1 VSIPAAAFGAGG
13 EASLRRTQENI
24 SEGKMARGLFGRV
37 LSGAVGVV
45 GLLAAPASLSAQT
58 AAVPTFTRDVAPIF
72 QKKCE
77 SCHRPDSIA
86 PMSLITYQEARPW
99 ARSIRDRVASRNM
112 PPWHIDPAVG
122 IQHYKGDR
130 SLTQKEIDT
139 IVAWASNGAPQGNP
153 ADMPPAIKWDNG
165 NGWNFAK
172 ELGKEPDLIIRSPKY
187 TQKATAMDAW
197 YKPVVETGLTEPRW
211 VRAIEM
217 RPTTLKGRKITHHAL
232 AYLVQNDAEAKAML
246 SDPDA
251 DSGAGLFMEW
261 AVNKQGEMLR
271 PNTGKLMLPGSKIRW
286 DIHYSAAGEDITDD
300 VQLGIYFYPKNETPK
315 YRTAL
320 SLYSGIQ
327 GGNRALDIAPNTVS
341 VTQNFHVMRRAGRVE
356 NFQPHMHLRGKAQML
371 EAILPNGQ
379 QMVLGHVNRFEFNWM
394 NNYVFDDDYAP
405 LLPKGTILKVTSWH
419 DNTAA
424 NKNNPDPNQ
433 WVGWG
438 DRTVDE
444 MAHLWINITYMGDE
458 DFNKEV
464 EARKQKM
471 SATTDRQQ
479 QQ

>member
-1 VSIPAAAFGAGG
+1 MRQMTFGLAVLVALPA
-13 EASLRRTQENI
+13 
-24 SEGKMARGLFGRV
+24 MV
-37 LSGAVGVV
+37 
-45 GLLAAPASLSAQT
+45 SAQT
-58 AAVPTFTRDVAPIF
+58 GAPDARTLRVGVETGVEATAVPTFTKDVAPIF

-86 PMSLITYQEARPW
+86 PMSLQTYQEARPW

-130 SLTQKEIDT
+130 SLTQKELDT

-153 ADMPPAIKWDNG
+153 ADMPPPVKWPDG

-172 ELGKEPDLIIRSPKY
+172 ELGKTEPDLIIRSPKY

-217 RPTTLKGRKITHHAL
+217 RPSTIKGRKITHHAL
-232 AYLVQNDAEAKAML
+232 AFLLQDEKEVQAMIGNA
-246 SDPDA
+246 DA

-271 PNTGKLMLPGSKIRW
+271 DNTGKLMLPGSKIRW

-300 VQLGIYFYPKNETPK
+300 VQLGIYFYPKGVTPK
-315 YRTAL
+315 YRTML

-341 VTQNFHVMRRAGRVE
+341 VTQNFHVMRRAGRIE

-379 QMVLGHVNRFEFNWM
+379 QQVLGHVNRFEFNWM
-394 NNYVFDDDYAP
+394 NNYVFEDDYAP
-405 LLPKGTILKVTSWH
+405 LLPKGTILKITSWH

-444 MAHLWINITYMGDE
+444 MAHLWINITYMSDE
-458 DFNKEV
+458 DFEKEV
-464 EARKQKM
+464 AARKAKL
-471 SATTDRQQ
+471 SSTTDRQQ

>member
-1 VSIPAAAFGAGG
+1 M
-13 EASLRRTQENI
+13 TKN
-24 SEGKMARGLFGRV
+24 LFGRV

-45 GLLAAPASLSAQT
+45 GLLALPASLSAQT
-58 AAVPTFTRDVAPIF
+58 TTAAPTFTKDVAPIF

-112 PPWHIDPAVG
+112 PPWHIDPTVG

-130 SLTQKEIDT
+130 SLSQKEIDT
-139 IVAWASNGAPQGNP
+139 IVAWAAAGAPQGNP
-153 ADMPPAIKWDNG
+153 ADMPPKITWPDG

-172 ELGKEPDLIIRSPKY
+172 ELGKTEPDLIIRSPKY
-187 TQKATAMDAW
+187 TQKAVAMDAW

-217 RPTTLKGRKITHHAL
+217 RPSTIKGRKITHHAL
-232 AYLVQNDAEAKAML
+232 AFLLQDEKEAQAML
-246 SDPDA
+246 ASPDA

-286 DIHYSAAGEDITDD
+286 DIHYSAAGEDVTDD
-300 VQLGIYFYPKNETPK
+300 VQLGIYFYPKGETPK

-327 GGNRALDIAPNTVS
+327 GGNRALDIAPNTIN
-341 VTQNFHVMRRAGRVE
+341 VTQNFHVMRRAGRIE

-379 QMVLGHVNRFEFNWM
+379 QQVLGHVNRFEFNWM
-394 NNYVFDDDYAP
+394 NNYVFEDDYAP

-444 MAHLWINITYMGDE
+444 MAHLWINITYMSDD
-458 DFNKEV
+458 DFAKEV
-464 EARKQKM
+464 EARKAKM
-471 SATTDRQQ
+471 AATTARQQ
-479 QQ
+479 Q

>member
-1 VSIPAAAFGAGG
+1 
-13 EASLRRTQENI
+13 
-24 SEGKMARGLFGRV
+24 MAKCSFGRM
-37 LSGAVGVV
+37 LSGAVGLV
-45 GLLAAPASLSAQT
+45 GLLALPAIVSAQSP
-58 AAVPTFTRDVAPIF
+58 AVPTFTKDVAPIF

-86 PMSLITYQEARPW
+86 PMSLQTYQEARPW

-130 SLTQKEIDT
+130 SLTQKELDT

-153 ADMPPAIKWDNG
+153 ADMPPPVKWPEG
-165 NGWNFAK
+165 NGWNFAA
-172 ELGKEPDLIIRSPKY
+172 ELGKTEPDLIIRSPKY
-187 TQKATAMDAW
+187 TQKAAAMDAW
-197 YKPVVETGLTEPRW
+197 YKPIVETGLTEPRW

-217 RPTTLKGRKITHHAL
+217 RPSTIKGRKITHHAL
-232 AYLVQNDAEAKAML
+232 AFLIQDDKEAQAL
-246 SDPDA
+246 LGNPDA

-271 PNTGKLMLPGSKIRW
+271 ENTGKLMLPGSKIRW

-300 VQLGIYFYPKNETPK
+300 VQLGIYFYPKGVTPK
-315 YRTAL
+315 FRTAL

-327 GGNRALDIAPNTVS
+327 GGNRALDIAPNTIS

-371 EAILPNGQ
+371 EAILPTGQ

-394 NNYVFDDDYAP
+394 NNYVFEDDYAP
-405 LLPKGTILKVTSWH
+405 LLPNGTILKITSWH

-444 MAHLWINITYMGDE
+444 MAHLWINITYMSDE
-458 DFNKEV
+458 DFNAEV
-464 EARKQKM
+464 EARKAKM
-471 SATTDRQQ
+471 AATTDRQQ
-479 QQ
+479 Q

>member
-1 VSIPAAAFGAGG
+1 
-13 EASLRRTQENI
+13 
-24 SEGKMARGLFGRV
+24 MANRFVGRMLV
-37 LSGAVGVV
+37 GAVGAL
-45 GLLAAPASLSAQT
+45 GLLALPATLSAQT
-58 AAVPTFTRDVAPIF
+58 TAVPTFTKDVAPIF

-77 SCHRPDSIA
+77 SCHRPESIA
-86 PMSLITYQEARPW
+86 PMSLQTYEEARPW

-130 SLTQKEIDT
+130 SLNQTEIDT
-139 IVAWASNGAPQGNP
+139 IVKWASNGAPKGDP
-153 ADMPPAIKWDNG
+153 KDMPAPSQWADG
-165 NGWNFAK
+165 NDWNYAK
-172 ELGKEPDLIIRSPKY
+172 ELGGPPDLIIKSPKY

-197 YKPVVETGLTEPRW
+197 YKPVVEVPLTEPRW

-217 RPTTLKGRKITHHAL
+217 RPGTIKGRKITHHAL
-232 AYLVQNDAEAKAML
+232 AYLMQDEKEAVAQGL
-246 SDPDA
+246 ISPDN

-261 AVNKQGEMLR
+261 AVNKQGEMMR
-271 PNTGKLMLPGSKIRW
+271 ENTGKLMLPGSRIRW
-286 DIHYSAAGEDITDD
+286 DIHYSAAGEDVTDE
-300 VQLGIYFYPKNETPK
+300 VQLGIYFYPKGVTPK
-315 YRTAL
+315 YRTML

-327 GGNRALDIAPNTVS
+327 GGNRSLDIAPNTIN

-394 NNYVFDDDYAP
+394 NNYVFEDDYAP
-405 LLPKGTILKVTSWH
+405 LLPKGTILKITSWH

-444 MAHLWINITYMGDE
+444 MAHLWINITYMGDD

-464 EARKQKM
+464 EARKARM
-471 SATTDRQQ
+471 ATTTDRQQ
-479 QQ
+479 Q

>member
-1 VSIPAAAFGAGG
+1 MAKCSFGVLCSAAGLVALFAVATPA
-13 EASLRRTQENI
+13 
-24 SEGKMARGLFGRV
+24 
-37 LSGAVGVV
+37 
-45 GLLAAPASLSAQT
+45 SAQT
-58 AAVPTFTRDVAPIF
+58 TPAPTFTRDVAPIF

-86 PMSLITYQEARPW
+86 PMSLQTYQEARPW

-130 SLTQKEIDT
+130 SLTQKELDT
-139 IVAWASNGAPQGNP
+139 IVSWVAAGAPQGNP
-153 ADMPPAIKWDNG
+153 ADMPPAVKWPDG

-172 ELGKEPDLIIRSPKY
+172 ELGKTEPDLIVRSPKY
-187 TQKATAMDAW
+187 TQKAGAMDAW
-197 YKPVVETGLTEPRW
+197 YKPVVETGLTEARW

-217 RPTTLKGRKITHHAL
+217 RPTTIKGRKITHHAL
-232 AYLVQNDAEAKAML
+232 AFLMQDEKEAQAL
-246 SDPDA
+246 IGNADA

-271 PNTGKLMLPGSKIRW
+271 ANTGKLMLPGSKIRW

-300 VQLGIYFYPKNETPK
+300 VQLGIYFYDKGVTPK
-315 YRTAL
+315 YRTML

-394 NNYVFDDDYAP
+394 NNYVFEDDYAP
-405 LLPKGTILKVTSWH
+405 LLPKGTILKITSWH

-444 MAHLWINITYMGDE
+444 MAHLWINITYMSDE
-458 DFNKEV
+458 DFEKEV
-464 EARKQKM
+464 AVRKTKM
-471 SATTDRQQ
+471 SSTTDRQQ

>member
-1 VSIPAAAFGAGG
+1 
-13 EASLRRTQENI
+13 
-24 SEGKMARGLFGRV
+24 MAKCHFGRV

-45 GLLAAPASLSAQT
+45 GLLALPASLSAQT
-58 AAVPTFTRDVAPIF
+58 TAAPTFTKDVAPIL

-86 PMSLITYQEARPW
+86 PMSLVTFEEARPW

-112 PPWHIDPAVG
+112 PPWHIDPTVG

-130 SLTQKEIDT
+130 SLSQNEIDT
-139 IVAWASNGAPQGNP
+139 IVAWVAAGAPKGNP
-153 ADMPPAIKWDNG
+153 ADMPPPVQWADG
-165 NGWNFAK
+165 NGWNFAE
-172 ELGKEPDLIIRSPKY
+172 ELGKTEPDLIISSPKY
-187 TQKATAMDAW
+187 TQKAVAMDAW

-217 RPTTLKGRKITHHAL
+217 RPSTIKGRKITHHAL
-232 AYLVQNDAEAKAML
+232 AYLMQDEKEAQAML
-246 SDPDA
+246 NNPDA

-271 PNTGKLMLPGSKIRW
+271 ENTGKLMLPGSKIRW
-286 DIHYSAAGEDITDD
+286 DIHYSAAGEDVTDD
-300 VQLGIYFYPKNETPK
+300 VQLGLYFYPKGVTPK

-320 SLYSGIQ
+320 SLYSGIT

-356 NFQPHMHLRGKAQML
+356 NFQPHMHLRGKAMMV

-379 QMVLGHVNRFEFNWM
+379 QQVLGHVNRFEFNWM

-444 MAHLWINITYMGDE
+444 MAHAWINITYMGDE

-464 EARKQKM
+464 EARKAKM
-471 SATTDRQQ
+471 AGTTDRQQ
-479 QQ
+479 Q

>member
-1 VSIPAAAFGAGG
+1 
-13 EASLRRTQENI
+13 
-24 SEGKMARGLFGRV
+24 MAKSLFGRV

-45 GLLAAPASLSAQT
+45 GLLALPASLSAQT
-58 AAVPTFTRDVAPIF
+58 TAAPTFTKDVAPIF

-112 PPWHIDPAVG
+112 PPWHIDPTVG

-130 SLTQKEIDT
+130 SLSQKEIDT
-139 IVAWASNGAPQGNP
+139 IVAWVAAGAPQGNP
-153 ADMPPAIKWDNG
+153 ADMPPPITWAET

-217 RPTTLKGRKITHHAL
+217 RPSTIKGRKITHHAL
-232 AYLVQNDAEAKAML
+232 AYLMQDDKEAQAL
-246 SDPDA
+246 LGNPDA

-271 PNTGKLMLPGSKIRW
+271 ANTGKLMLPGSKIRW
-286 DIHYSAAGEDITDD
+286 DIHYSAAGEDVTDD
-300 VQLGIYFYPKNETPK
+300 VQLGIYFYPKGETPK

-379 QMVLGHVNRFEFNWM
+379 QQVLGHVNRFEFNWM
-394 NNYVFDDDYAP
+394 NNYVFEDDYAP

-444 MAHLWINITYMGDE
+444 MAHLWINITYMSDE

-471 SATTDRQQ
+471 ATTTDRQQ
-479 QQ
+479 HQQ

>member
-1 VSIPAAAFGAGG
+1 MRQITFGLAVLFALPA
-13 EASLRRTQENI
+13 I
-24 SEGKMARGLFGRV
+24 V
-37 LSGAVGVV
+37 
-45 GLLAAPASLSAQT
+45 SAQT
-58 AAVPTFTRDVAPIF
+58 TAVPTFTRDVAPIF

-86 PMSLITYQEARPW
+86 PMSLQTYQEARPW

-139 IVAWASNGAPQGNP
+139 IVAWAGNGAPQGNP
-153 ADMPPAIKWDNG
+153 ADMPPPVKWADG
-165 NGWNFAK
+165 NGWNFAA
-172 ELGKEPDLIIRSPKY
+172 ELGKTEPDLIIRSPKY
-187 TQKATAMDAW
+187 TQKAVAMDAW

-217 RPTTLKGRKITHHAL
+217 RPSTIKGRKITHHAL
-232 AYLVQNDAEAKAML
+232 AFLMQDEKDAMAQGLISA
-246 SDPDA
+246 DN

-271 PNTGKLMLPGSKIRW
+271 ENTGKLMLPGSKIRW
-286 DIHYSAAGEDITDD
+286 DIHYSAAGEDVTDD
-300 VQLGIYFYPKNETPK
+300 VQLGIYFYPKGVTPK
-315 YRTAL
+315 FRTAL

-327 GGNRALDIAPNTVS
+327 GGNRALDIAPNTIN
-341 VTQNFHVMRRAGRVE
+341 VTQNFHVMRRAGRIE

-379 QMVLGHVNRFEFNWM
+379 QQVLGHVNRFEFNWM

-444 MAHLWINITYMGDE
+444 MAHLWINITYMSDD

-464 EARKQKM
+464 EARKAKM
-471 SATTDRQQ
+471 AATTDRQQ
-479 QQ
+479 Q

>member
-1 VSIPAAAFGAGG
+1 MAMGIFGRILSAAAVGA
-13 EASLRRTQENI
+13 
-24 SEGKMARGLFGRV
+24 
-37 LSGAVGVV
+37 V
-45 GLLAAPASLSAQT
+45 GLLAVPASLSAQT
-58 AAVPTFTRDVAPIF
+58 TAAPTFTKDVAPIF

-86 PMSLITYQEARPW
+86 PMSLVSYQDTRPW

-130 SLTQKEIDT
+130 SLSQKEIDT
-139 IVAWASNGAPQGNP
+139 IVAWVAAGAPQGNP
-153 ADMPPAIKWDNG
+153 ADMPPPVKWADG

-217 RPTTLKGRKITHHAL
+217 RPSTIKGRKITHHAL
-232 AYLVQNDAEAKAML
+232 AYLMQNDTEAKALL

-286 DIHYSAAGEDITDD
+286 DIHYSAAGEDVTDD
-300 VQLGIYFYPKNETPK
+300 VQLGIYFYEKGETPK

-327 GGNRALDIAPNTVS
+327 GGNRALDIAPNTIN

-464 EARKQKM
+464 EARKQKLA
-471 SATTDRQQ
+471 ATTDRQQ
-479 QQ
+479 Q

>member
-1 VSIPAAAFGAGG
+1 
-13 EASLRRTQENI
+13 
-24 SEGKMARGLFGRV
+24 MANGFYGRI
-37 LSGAVGVV
+37 LSGAVGIV
-45 GLLAAPASLSAQT
+45 GLLALPASLSAQT
-58 AAVPTFTRDVAPIF
+58 TTAVPTFTKDIAPIF

-86 PMSLITYQEARPW
+86 PMSLQTYQEARPW

-130 SLTQKEIDT
+130 SLTQKELDT
-139 IVAWASNGAPQGNP
+139 IVAWAGGGAPQGNP
-153 ADMPPAIKWDNG
+153 ADMPPAVKWDDG

-172 ELGKEPDLIIRSPKY
+172 QLGKTEPDLIVRSPKY
-187 TQKATAMDAW
+187 TQKAVAMDAW

-217 RPTTLKGRKITHHAL
+217 RPSTIKGRKITHHAL
-232 AYLVQNDAEAKAML
+232 AFLMQDDKEVQALIGN
-246 SDPDA
+246 SDA

-261 AVNKQGEMLR
+261 AVNKQGEMMR
-271 PNTGKLMLPGSKIRW
+271 ENTGKLMLPGSKIRW
-286 DIHYSAAGEDITDD
+286 DIHYSAGGEDITDD
-300 VQLGIYFYPKNETPK
+300 VQLGIYFYDKGVTPK

-327 GGNRALDIAPNTVS
+327 GGNRALDIQPNTVN

-394 NNYVFDDDYAP
+394 NNYVFEDDYAP
-405 LLPKGTILKVTSWH
+405 LLPKGTILKITSWH

-424 NKNNPDPNQ
+424 NKNNPDPTQ

-444 MAHLWINITYMGDE
+444 MAHLWINITYMSDD
-458 DFNKEV
+458 DFTKEV
-464 EARKQKM
+464 EARKAKM

-479 QQ
+479 Q